1 MGGEA
6 TNTKTQRQRHR
17 TRIAFLSRSTKDDIM
32 LPIEKDLAAQI
43 EQDQNWILRYVAAHE
58 AGIVDYH
65 NRLTFDHVDHMNARH
80 PLRR

>member
-1 MGGEA
+1 
-6 TNTKTQRQRHR
+6 
-17 TRIAFLSRSTKDDIM
+17 M

-65 NRLTFDHVDHMNARH
+65 NRFTFDHVDHMNARH

>member
-1 MGGEA
+1 MCVKPFFHNFPTHHA
-6 TNTKTQRQRHR
+6 KIFVSLVKQ
-17 TRIAFLSRSTKDDIM
+17 SRMI
-32 LPIEKDLAAQI
+32 PIEKDLAAQI